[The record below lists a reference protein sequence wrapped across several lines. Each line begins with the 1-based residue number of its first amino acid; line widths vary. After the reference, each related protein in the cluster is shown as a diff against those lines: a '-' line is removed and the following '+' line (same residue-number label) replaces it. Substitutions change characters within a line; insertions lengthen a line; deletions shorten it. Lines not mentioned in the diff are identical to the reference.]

1 MSSTLIVT
9 TENKLNLAPKN
20 EREEI
25 YQNIATILKTIQG
38 SVPLDRDF
46 GVDGSYIDL
55 PMPMAKGQWQAEI
68 IDAIEQDEPRVRV
81 LQVDFEENTI
91 DAMDGILS
99 PIVTVEIITNDR

>member
-38 SVPLDRDF
+38 TVPLDRDF

-68 IDAIEQDEPRVRV
+68 IDAIERDEPRVRV
-81 LQVDFEENTI
+81 LNVDFKENSI

-99 PIVTVEIITNDR
+99 PVVTVEIITND

>member
-1 MSSTLIVT
+1 MSSIITVSTNNRLT
-9 TENKLNLAPKN
+9 LAPQN

-25 YQNIATILKTIQG
+25 YQNVATILKTIQG
-38 SVPLDRDF
+38 TVPLDRDF
-46 GVDGSYIDL
+46 GVDGSSIDL
-55 PMPMAKGQWQAEI
+55 PMPIAKGQWQAEI
-68 IDAIEQDEPRVRV
+68 IDAIERDEPRVRV

>member
-1 MSSTLIVT
+1 MASTLIVT
-9 TENKLNLAPKN
+9 TENRLNLAPKN

-38 SVPLDRDF
+38 TVPLDRDF

-68 IDAIEQDEPRVRV
+68 IDAIERDEPRVRV
-81 LQVDFEENTI
+81 LSVDFQENSI

-99 PIVTVEIITNDR
+99 PVVTVEIITND

>member
-55 PMPMAKGQWQAEI
+55 PMPIAKGQWQAEI
-68 IDAIEQDEPRVRV
+68 IDAIERDEPRVRV
-81 LQVDFEENTI
+81 LQVDFEENTT

-99 PIVTVEIITNDR
+99 PIVTVEIITND

>member
-25 YQNIATILKTIQG
+25 YQNIATILKTIKG
-38 SVPLDRDF
+38 TVPLDRDF

-68 IDAIEQDEPRVRV
+68 IDAIERDEPRVRV
-81 LQVDFEENTI
+81 LSVDFQENSI

-99 PIVTVEIITNDR
+99 PVVTVEIITND

>member
-25 YQNIATILKTIQG
+25 YQNIATILKTIKG

-55 PMPMAKGQWQAEI
+55 PMPIAKGQWQAEI
-68 IDAIEQDEPRVRV
+68 IDAIERDEPRVRV
-81 LQVDFEENTI
+81 INVDFKENSI

-99 PIVTVEIITNDR
+99 PVVTVEIITND

>member
-9 TENKLNLAPKN
+9 AENKLNLAPQN

-25 YQNIATILKTIQG
+25 YQNVATILKTIQG

-68 IDAIEQDEPRVRV
+68 IDAIERDEPRVRV
-81 LQVDFEENTI
+81 LSVDFKENSI

-99 PIVTVEIITNDR
+99 PIVTVEIITND